1 MLTNFDNRFK
11 IFKKA
16 NFESIFMNFVNF
28 EKMSMVDELT
38 TRRSEVSFSY
48 TVTPPDQPQVLD
60 LFAIEHVVCLGRFVE
75 SQVKATLRKSSL
87 NHVKV
92 HFLVHPSPAS
102 PVANSGW
109 DKIAYKTFEDI
120 GLLNVLTN
128 D

>member
-1 MLTNFDNRFK
+1 
-11 IFKKA
+11 
-16 NFESIFMNFVNF
+16 MNFVISK
-28 EKMSMVDELT
+28 KMSMVDELT

-75 SQVKATLRKSSL
+75 SQVKATLRKNSF

-120 GLLNVLTN
+120 GLLNLLTN

>member
-1 MLTNFDNRFK
+1 
-11 IFKKA
+11 
-16 NFESIFMNFVNF
+16 MN
-28 EKMSMVDELT
+28 SL
-38 TRRSEVSFSY
+38 RGEVKWSFSY
-48 TVTPPDQPQVLD
+48 TVTTPDQPQVLD

-120 GLLNVLTN
+120 GLLNMLTN